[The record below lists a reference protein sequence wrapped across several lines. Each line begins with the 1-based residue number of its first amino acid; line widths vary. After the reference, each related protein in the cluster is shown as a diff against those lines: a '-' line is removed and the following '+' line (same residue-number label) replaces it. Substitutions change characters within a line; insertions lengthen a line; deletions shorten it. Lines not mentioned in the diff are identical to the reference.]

1 MACQATATRGRRRCP
16 RHDPAVVFPPTGY
29 PEDVRAEA
37 LALYEAVG
45 PAEAAR
51 RLGLKAATVRSWA
64 HRAGLTSNLVFYD
77 QPWALEAEL
86 TWEATC
92 AAREAAEYRRL
103 VDLAGK
109 IDSLSFRELVALF

>member
-1 MACQATATRGRRRCP
+1 MTCQATATWGRAHCP
-16 RHDPAVVFPPTGY
+16 RHDPAVRFPPTGY
-29 PEDVRAEA
+29 PGYVRAEA

-77 QPWALEAEL
+77 QPWALEAEK

-92 AAREAAEYRRL
+92 AAREAAELRRL
-103 VDLAGK
+103 ADLASK
-109 IDSLSFRELVALF
+109 VDSLSFRELVALF